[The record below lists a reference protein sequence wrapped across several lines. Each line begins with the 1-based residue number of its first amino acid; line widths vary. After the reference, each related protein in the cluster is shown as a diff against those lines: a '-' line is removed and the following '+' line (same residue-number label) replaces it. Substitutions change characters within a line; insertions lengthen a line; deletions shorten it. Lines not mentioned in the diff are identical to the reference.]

1 MVIVPKWRM
10 ELIVNDLYKLDYLDS
25 LHKLNEVRIGMLNR
39 QLVDADAIIKH
50 QEDVIA
56 NNRQIQ
62 ELQVAQR
69 NSLKSESD
77 YWQES
82 YKKQKRKTVLIGG
95 IGVGLLAIIIL
106 TK

>member
-1 MVIVPKWRM
+1 M

-62 ELQVAQR
+62 ELQVSLFDISDMSQPVLVDQHSLTPPESWSR
-69 NSLKSESD
+69 NQAL
-77 YWQES
+77 
-82 YKKQKRKTVLIGG
+82 
-95 IGVGLLAIIIL
+95 
-106 TK
+106 